1 MKKRKL
7 IAAFLLLLMA
17 ICVTTP
23 AQAKPQG
30 AIYVDASSNLDLQP
44 DVVEFNV
51 IVTTKDKTSLEN
63 ASLHNKEISSK
74 VFHALNTMIDKNNGD
89 YIKTVDYSARPTYY
103 YSNGKQI
110 FDRFEVTNTITVHT
124 KKITEVGTFI
134 DKSLSLGAT
143 NIGNIDFK
151 LEDQNTYC
159 NELLSL
165 ATQKA
170 KVKAETVAQASG
182 QKIIGIKELRT
193 SCNVNS
199 MNHPYP
205 RYMNAKM
212 TMSAGAAY
220 DSATEEAGTMVSGG
234 AMKLYATVNAEF
246 FAK

>member
-1 MKKRKL
+1 MKKRNL
-7 IAAFLLLLMA
+7 FAIFLLLLFA
-17 ICVTTP
+17 LSLP

-30 AIYVDASSNLDLQP
+30 SIYVDASSNLDLQP

-51 IVTTKDKTSLEN
+51 IVTTKDRNSLEN
-63 ASLHNKEISSK
+63 ASIANKETSGK
-74 VFHALNTMIDKNNGD
+74 VYQALNTMIDKTNGD
-89 YIKTVDYSARPTYY
+89 YIKTIDYSARPTYY

-134 DKSLSLGAT
+134 DKALNLGAT

-159 NELLSL
+159 NELLSV

-170 KVKAETVAQASG
+170 KAKAETVAQASG

-193 SCNVNS
+193 SCHVNS
-199 MNHPYP
+199 ATPYP

-212 TMSAGAAY
+212 SMTSGAAY
-220 DSATEEAGTMVSGG
+220 DSVAEGASTVVSGG
-234 AMKLYATVNAEF
+234 SMKLYATVDAEF
-246 FAK
+246 YAK

>member
-1 MKKRKL
+1 MKKKTL
-7 IAAFLLLLMA
+7 LAIFLLLLFA
-17 ICVTTP
+17 LSLP

-30 AIYVDASSNLDLQP
+30 SIYVDASSNLDLQP

-51 IVTTKDKTSLEN
+51 IVTTKDRNSLEN
-63 ASLHNKEISSK
+63 ASIANKETSGK
-74 VFHALNTMIDKNNGD
+74 VYQALNTMIDKTNGD
-89 YIKTVDYSARPTYY
+89 YIKTIDYSARPTYY

-134 DKSLSLGAT
+134 DKALNLGAT

-159 NELLSL
+159 NELLSV

-170 KVKAETVAQASG
+170 KAKAETVAQASG

-199 MNHPYP
+199 LSPYP

-212 TMSAGAAY
+212 SMSAGAAY
-220 DSATEEAGTMVSGG
+220 DSAVAETATVVSSGS
-234 AMKLYATVNAEF
+234 MKLYATVNAEF
-246 FAK
+246 YAK

>member
-1 MKKRKL
+1 MKKKSL
-7 IAAFLLLLMA
+7 LAIFLLLLLA
-17 ICVTTP
+17 VCVSTP
-23 AQAKPQG
+23 AEAKPQG
-30 AIYVDASSNLDLQP
+30 AIFVEATSNLDLQP

-51 IVTTKDKTSLEN
+51 IVTTKDKTSLEH
-63 ASLHNKEISSK
+63 ASISNKEISSK
-74 VFHALNTMIDKNNGD
+74 VFHALDTMIDKNNGD
-89 YIKTVDYSARPTYY
+89 YIKTIDYSARPTYY

-159 NELLSL
+159 NELLGI
-165 ATQKA
+165 ATRKA
-170 KVKAETVAQASG
+170 KAKAETVAQASG
-182 QKIIGIKELRT
+182 QKITGIKELRT
-193 SCNVNS
+193 SCHVNS
-199 MNHPYP
+199 MNHNYP

-220 DSATEEAGTMVSGG
+220 DLATEDAATVVSGG
-234 AMKLYATVNAEF
+234 AMKLYATVDAEF
-246 FAK
+246 YAK

>member
-1 MKKRKL
+1 MKKKNL
-7 IAAFLLLLMA
+7 IAIFLLLLFA

-23 AQAKPQG
+23 ALAKPQG
-30 AIYVDASSNLDLQP
+30 SIYVDATSNLDLQP

-51 IVTTKDKTSLEN
+51 IVTTKDKSSLEN
-63 ASLHNKEISSK
+63 ASIANKETSGK
-74 VFHALNTMIDKNNGD
+74 VYQALNTMIDKSQGD
-89 YIKTVDYSARPTYY
+89 YIKTIDYSARPTYY
-103 YSNGKQI
+103 YTNGKQI
-110 FDRFEVTNTITVHT
+110 FDRYEVTNTITVHT

-159 NELLSL
+159 NELLSV

-170 KVKAETVAQASG
+170 KTKAETVAQASG

-193 SCNVNS
+193 SCSVNS
-199 MNHPYP
+199 NTIYP
-205 RYMNAKM
+205 RYLNAKM
-212 TMSAGAAY
+212 AAGAAF
-220 DSATEEAGTMVSGG
+220 DSVAESSTQVQGG

-246 FAK
+246 YAK